1 MEFLEIAEHNGAGY
15 KPLVSYE
22 GWRVAVI
29 KYAERFD
36 EENFS
41 RLERHRLTDEV
52 FILTAGN
59 ARLVIGGNGDELT
72 PLQFVDMEKG
82 KLYNVKRNVWHHIL
96 VNRSAEVIVVENDN
110 TGRDNTEYKSM
121 EVTMKI

>member
-110 TGRDNTEYKSM
+110 TGRANTEYKSM